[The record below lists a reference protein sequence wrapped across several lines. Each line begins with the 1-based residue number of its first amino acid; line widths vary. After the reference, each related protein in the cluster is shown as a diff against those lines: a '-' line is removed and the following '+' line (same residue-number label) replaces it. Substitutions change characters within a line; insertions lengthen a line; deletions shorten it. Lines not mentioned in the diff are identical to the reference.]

1 MKIDKFLN
9 LIENEDDNVNGGFHT
24 SMEYQTVDNTN
35 FRKVLFTGP
44 NLQLVVMS
52 LRPGEDIGLEM
63 HSDTDQFIRVDKG
76 EGEAQIDAATYEL
89 KNGDAVVI
97 PAVSRHNIIAG
108 KKGLKLYTVY
118 SIPHHEDGVVHKTK
132 QDALKSE
139 EEENE

>member
-1 MKIDKFLN
+1 MNIKYFAQ

-52 LRPGEDIGLEM
+52 LNPGEDIGLEM
-63 HSDTDQFIRVDKG
+63 HSDIDQFIRVDKG
-76 EGEAQIDAATYEL
+76 GGEAQIDSATYEL
-89 KNGDAVVI
+89 KDGDAIII
-97 PAVSRHNIIAG
+97 PAGSRHNIIAG

-118 SIPHHEDGVVHKTK
+118 SSPTHEDGVVHKTK
-132 QDALKSE
+132 QDAKE
-139 EEENE
+139 EEKHE